1 MGINKNKQSVAF
13 AFAAVGGC
21 SLNCLV
27 PSQAVEQAEISLSDP
42 SPWTRTHLPKRSS
55 NAASLNPKSKLPLHY
70 KPVAQNSRH
79 LVQIL
84 GKKKKDQCLVK
95 FGPQAGPC
103 NGAQSHVLVRRCSA
117 SAQTPKGLV
126 EPSLTLHPQHV
137 NVYVPVFLA
146 PPPHPSSV
154 NHSHGSSKKKNAH
167 EMG

>member
-27 PSQAVEQAEISLSDP
+27 PSQAVEQAGISLSDP

-55 NAASLNPKSKLPLHY
+55 NPASLNPKSKLPLHY

-84 GKKKKDQCLVK
+84 GKKKINAWWSLVHK
-95 FGPQAGPC
+95 QALATGP
-103 NGAQSHVLVRRCSA
+103 SHTCWWDAALLLPRRQRDSWNLLSPSTHNMWMFILLCS
-117 SAQTPKGLV
+117 SPHLHIPHQWII
-126 EPSLTLHPQHV
+126 LT
-137 NVYVPVFLA
+137 A
-146 PPPHPSSV
+146 AA
-154 NHSHGSSKKKNAH
+154 KKKNAH